1 MKVLIYENSEG
12 KAPYSQWLDGLGDV
26 RAAAKIEVRIRRI
39 RLGNL
44 GHWEPVGEGVGELK
58 IDFGPGYRIYFGR
71 IGSALIVL
79 LCGGD
84 KKTQRKD
91 IVRAKEFWL
100 DFKERYRGKEN

>member
-1 MKVLIYENSEG
+1 MKVLIYESSEG
-12 KAPYSQWLDGLGDV
+12 RAPYSQWLNDLRDIQ
-26 RAAAKIEVRIRRI
+26 AAAKIEVRVRRI

-58 IDFGPGYRIYFGR
+58 IDYGPGYRIYFGR
-71 IGSALIVL
+71 TGATIIVL

-91 IVRAKEFWL
+91 IVIAKEFWQ
-100 DFKERYRGKEN
+100 DFKERYHGKED